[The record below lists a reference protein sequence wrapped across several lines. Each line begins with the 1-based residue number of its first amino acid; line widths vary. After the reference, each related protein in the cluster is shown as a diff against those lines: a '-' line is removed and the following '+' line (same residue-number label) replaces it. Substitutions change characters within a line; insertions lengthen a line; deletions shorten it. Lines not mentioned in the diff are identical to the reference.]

1 MPNIAKLMKQAAD
14 MQRNLSNARDELA
27 AKELS
32 FASGGGAVEVFIHGD
47 GSIYDIRISPEAAA
61 EPDMLSDLVL
71 SAVRGAQ
78 EKAKGLE
85 AETMGKLTAGL
96 HLPPGFGL

>member
-14 MQRNLSNARDELA
+14 MQRNFSSAREELA

-32 FASGGGAVEVFIHGD
+32 FSAGGGAVEVSIHGD
-47 GSIYDIRISPEAAA
+47 GTIYDIRISPEAAA

-78 EKAKGLE
+78 GKAKELE
-85 AETMGKLTAGL
+85 SEMMGRLTAGL
-96 HLPPGFGL
+96 RLPPGFSL